1 MILKKKRN
9 NLLNSPKF
17 SPNSSQQKGENSV
30 KILLSAMT
38 VRRISKLAAQN
49 MMRKTESSQEIQK
62 DKISNNTKK
71 NKLRHI
77 CERFC
82 KDIDINIAFLPV
94 KLSFFSC
101 KNTLTKSLQSYV
113 IYQFT
118 CAGCKN

>member
-1 MILKKKRN
+1 
-9 NLLNSPKF
+9 
-17 SPNSSQQKGENSV
+17 
-30 KILLSAMT
+30 MT
-38 VRRISKLAAQN
+38 VRRIPKLAAQN